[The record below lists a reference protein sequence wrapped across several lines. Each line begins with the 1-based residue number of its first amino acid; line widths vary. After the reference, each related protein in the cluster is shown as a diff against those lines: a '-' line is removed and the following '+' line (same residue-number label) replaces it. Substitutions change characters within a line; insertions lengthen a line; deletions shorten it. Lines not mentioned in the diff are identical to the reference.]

1 MGSSRTPRRSLT
13 SPWKTTR
20 SHPQSSGRKVPTL
33 QRITQEV
40 ATKQRERP
48 ASAASIR
55 CLKGTKIPANS
66 SVDTPGPTT
75 GMPGTEGLLI
85 TRHCARLCCR
95 LIGGIA
101 VVFLLRQAFHR
112 TPAHLQPQPQQAF
125 VGAAVPSVSGRP
137 AESVPSGPDH
147 RRRADG
153 RGHREGPAEQE
164 GRRQAAQTD
173 GDFRSA
179 HHTVTHQR
187 AFFFFFL
194 HISEKNVFLTH
205 LLPSS

>member
-13 SPWKTTR
+13 SLRMTAR
-20 SHPQSSGRKVPTL
+20 SHPQSSGRKVRTL
-33 QRITQEV
+33 QRITREV
-40 ATKQRERP
+40 ATKQQERLVL
-48 ASAASIR
+48 AASSR

-75 GMPGTEGLLI
+75 TTPGTDRLLI
-85 TRHCARLCCR
+85 TLHRARLCRR
-95 LIGGIA
+95 LTEGIA
-101 VVFLLRQAFHR
+101 VVFLLRQAFRR

-137 AESVPSGPDH
+137 AEGVPSGPDH
-147 RRRADG
+147 RRRADS

-164 GRRQAAQTD
+164 GRDQTAQTD

-179 HHTVTHQR
+179 DHTVMHQR
-187 AFFFFFL
+187 LTLLFFFFF
-194 HISEKNVFLTH
+194 TY
-205 LLPSS
+205 